1 MTEQVEE
8 PVPSFLSE
16 EQVDQLKQQQQRPND
31 VVSIS
36 PHFAQMDPAKEGAWR
51 VFSVGNTPVA
61 VAWTDWED
69 GAGVI
74 QFDSAASDSL
84 YQHFLT
90 GKRMNMSAGLTYSSS
105 QYVNGYTFTDEM
117 SGPLSDALN
126 SIPGPE
132 EEVDD
137 EPNL

>member
-16 EQVDQLKQQQQRPND
+16 EQVDQLKQQQQRPNQ

-36 PHFAQMDPAKEGAWR
+36 PHYAPMDPTKEGAWR

-74 QFDSAASDSL
+74 QMDSEASDSL

-90 GKRMNMSAGLTYSSS
+90 GKRMNMPAGLTYSSS
-105 QYVNGYTFTDEM
+105 QYVKGYTFTDEM
-117 SGPLSDALN
+117 SGPLSAAMN
-126 SIPGPE
+126 SIPRTEG
-132 EEVDD
+132 VGD
-137 EPNL
+137 EPNE